1 MIKGLIKNLGLVLT
15 VMNTVIFMIG
25 FLDLTTTSGAWGV
38 EGIEEGSASS
48 RNEANT
54 TFLPRFGASPA
65 KVFPVAS
72 GSTTSEPVGYM
83 K

>member
-1 MIKGLIKNLGLVLT
+1 MIKRLIKNVGLVFT
-15 VMNTVIFMIG
+15 IMNIVIFMIG
-25 FLDLTTTSGAWGV
+25 FLDLTSCAWGV
-38 EGIEEGSASS
+38 EGKEEDSASN

-65 KVFPVAS
+65 KVFTVAS
-72 GSTTSEPVGYM
+72 GSSTSETVGYI

>member
-1 MIKGLIKNLGLVLT
+1 MIKGLIENVGLVFT
-15 VMNTVIFMIG
+15 IMNTVIFMIG
-25 FLDLTTTSGAWGV
+25 ILDLTITSCAWGL
-38 EGIEEGSASS
+38 EGTEEGSASN

-65 KVFPVAS
+65 KVFPVAR
-72 GSTTSEPVGYM
+72 GSTTSESVGYR

>member
-1 MIKGLIKNLGLVLT
+1 MIKGLIKNVGLVFT
-15 VMNTVIFMIG
+15 IMNTVIFMIG
-25 FLDLTTTSGAWGV
+25 FLDLTSGAWGV
-38 EGIEEGSASS
+38 EGKEEGSAGN

-54 TFLPRFGASPA
+54 TSLPRFGASPA

-72 GSTTSEPVGYM
+72 GSSTSEPVGYI